1 MKYLG
6 EVNTIGEAWI
16 TFLKEVYENGK
27 VKKYS
32 ETKIIKEETGLS
44 ISIEKAILPDNIIR
58 KYMVKEE
65 YEWMENNFNKQGIVK
80 ELRNARSYASRLYNY
95 LDQKNQIDWVI
106 QKINNDIN
114 TCSATITTF
123 EPLTDES
130 YIPCISM
137 LDFYVENGLLNLYV
151 YARSLDWGE
160 KAYANLAML
169 TKIMQEVSAGINIAV
184 GGINLTVKL
193 SRIYSKDDEKVKEI
207 LEDYFKDKNKWK
219 EE

>member
-16 TFLKEVYENGK
+16 SFLKEINKNGK
-27 VKKYS
+27 IKKYN

-44 ISIEKAILPDNIIR
+44 ISIKKAQLPDNIIN

-80 ELRNARSYASRLYNY
+80 ELRNAKSYASRLYNY
-95 LDQKNQIDWVI
+95 LDKKNQIDWVI
-106 QKINNDIN
+106 NKLKNDVD

-123 EPLTDES
+123 EPLFDES

-137 LDFYVENGLLNLYV
+137 LDFYIENGLLNLYV
-151 YARSLDWGE
+151 YARSLDWGG
-160 KAYANLAML
+160 KAYANLVML
-169 TKIMQEVSAGINIAV
+169 TKIMEEVSNSVNIPI

-193 SRIYSKDDEKVKEI
+193 SRIYEKDNEKIEQI
-207 LEDYFKDKNKWK
+207 LNDFN
-219 EE
+219 

>member
-16 TFLKEVYENGK
+16 SFLKEINKNGK
-27 VKKYS
+27 IKKYS

-44 ISIEKAILPDNIIR
+44 ITIKKAQLPDSIIK

-95 LDQKNQIDWVI
+95 LDKKNQIDWVI
-106 QKINNDIN
+106 NKLKNDFD

-123 EPLTDES
+123 EPLSDES

-137 LDFYVENGLLNLYV
+137 LDFYIENGLLNLYI
-151 YARSLDWGE
+151 YARSLDWGG

-169 TKIMQEVSAGINIAV
+169 TKIMEEVSSATNIPV
-184 GGINLTVKL
+184 GGINLIVKL
-193 SRIYSKDDEKVKEI
+193 SRIYEKDNAKIEKI
-207 LEDYFKDKNKWK
+207 LNDFN
-219 EE
+219 

>member
-16 TFLKEVYENGK
+16 SFLKEINKNGK
-27 VKKYS
+27 IKKYS

-44 ISIEKAILPDNIIR
+44 ISIKKAQLPDNIIN
-58 KYMVKEE
+58 KYLVKEE

-95 LDQKNQIDWVI
+95 LDKKNQIDWVI
-106 QKINNDIN
+106 NKLKNDVD

-123 EPLTDES
+123 EPLSDES

-137 LDFYVENGLLNLYV
+137 LDFYIENGLLNLYV
-151 YARSLDWGE
+151 YARSLDWGG

-169 TKIMQEVSAGINIAV
+169 TKIMEEVSNSVNIPI

-193 SRIYSKDDEKVKEI
+193 SRIYEKDNEKIEQI
-207 LEDYFKDKNKWK
+207 LNDFN
-219 EE
+219 

>member
-1 MKYLG
+1 MKNLG

-16 TFLKEVYENGK
+16 AVLREISINGK
-27 VKKYS
+27 VKKYN
-32 ETKIIKEETGLS
+32 ENKIIKEESGLV
-44 ISIEKAILPDNIIR
+44 ISIKKAELPDKIIS
-58 KYMVKEE
+58 KYMVEEE
-65 YEWMENNFNKQGIVK
+65 YTWMENNFKKQGFVK

-95 LDQKNQIDWVI
+95 LDKKNQIKWVI
-106 QKINNDIN
+106 DKLNTDVS

-137 LDFYVENGLLNLYV
+137 LDFYVEDNLLNLYV

-169 TKIMQEVSAGINIAV
+169 AQILREVSDGVNISV

-193 SRIYSKDDEKVKEI
+193 SRIYEKDIEKVNAI
-207 LEDYFKDKNKWK
+207 LNDFNQ
-219 EE
+219 

>member
-16 TFLKEVYENGK
+16 SFLKEINKNGK
-27 VKKYS
+27 IKKYS

-44 ISIEKAILPDNIIR
+44 ITIKKAQLPDSIIN

-65 YEWMENNFNKQGIVK
+65 YEWMENNFNNQGIVK

-95 LDQKNQIDWVI
+95 LDKKNQIEWVI
-106 QKINNDIN
+106 NKLKNDVD

-123 EPLTDES
+123 EPLSDES

-137 LDFYVENGLLNLYV
+137 LDFYIENGLLNLYI
-151 YARSLDWGE
+151 YARSLDWGG

-169 TKIMQEVSAGINIAV
+169 TKIMEEVSSGINIPV
-184 GGINLTVKL
+184 GGINLMVKL
-193 SRIYSKDDEKVKEI
+193 SRIYEKDNAKIEMI
-207 LEDYFKDKNKWK
+207 LNDFD
-219 EE
+219 